1 MLEVEPPAKILDPS
15 ASDDS
20 SENARNGARKRRD
33 PNEPVAVVGIG
44 ASAGGVAVLQ
54 QFFGDMDPESGLAF
68 VVVMHLSPEHESV
81 LANVIQQK
89 TSMPVLQV
97 TEAVKVKPNHVYV
110 IPPNHHLAFDHSTL
124 RLVAPQQALGRRVT
138 IDLFFRTLA
147 QAYGQRAVSVIL
159 SGTDSDGAIGL
170 KHVRAQGGVTIA
182 QDPTEAE
189 HDSMPATAISTGMV
203 DWVLPVSEMA
213 AKLMQF
219 VRNENG
225 MKLPPEIPE
234 SPEPDVKDED
244 APGGETI
251 SEETRSADDE
261 SALNEVLAHLRAQTG
276 HNFIHYKRATILR
289 RLARRLQ
296 VNSLETIPHYLAFL
310 RQHPAEVRA
319 LLQDLL
325 IGVTHFFRDQE
336 SFAALEANI
345 PQLFAGK
352 QKDEQVRVW
361 VAGCATGEEAYS
373 IAMLLCEYAEKL
385 ESPPGVQVFAS
396 DIDEQAIQD
405 ARDGVYPTTIEADV
419 SQERLRHF
427 FTRDHGRYRVRKSVR
442 EKVLFAAHN
451 VLSDAPFSR
460 LDLVSCR
467 NLLIYLNLKAQ
478 EQVFDIFHFALR
490 SGGHL
495 FIGGSESSTVQGM
508 FSPVDP
514 KHRIYVRRSVPRPA
528 WKLPMLPLRTAEPGN
543 RRRLRVTSRK
553 PPLSVL
559 DRDLLVEAGTKT
571 HEALFSGQERRA
583 ALFGELHLKL
593 LEQYA
598 PPSIVVNEEHEIL
611 HLSAKAGRFLRFTAG
626 EPSMNLLQVI
636 VPELQIE
643 LRTAL
648 FRASQPEETNI
659 LGAPQT
665 VRVEGENKAIVLQ
678 VRRIASDQSEKFY
691 LVLFA
696 AADSAQEVTAPTQ
709 PSDVTRKLDAEI
721 QHLKQQLSSTVEQF
735 EAGSEELKASN
746 EELQAM
752 NEEMRSATEELETSK
767 EELQSV
773 NEELT
778 TVNNELKSSIED
790 LSQSNSDLNNLM
802 ASSDIGTLFL
812 NRHLRIQ
819 RFTPAAQKI
828 FNLIPSDL
836 DRPISDITHK
846 LQYGEFMADIE
857 GVLADLHRIEREVQ
871 SADATW
877 FLVRIAPYRTDE
889 DRIAGVV
896 VTLIDISQIKHA
908 QAEVRAISHQME
920 AREHRFA
927 TIMETVPDFVYEF
940 DLEGR
945 FTFVNASLLALW
957 GLTAEE
963 AIGKNFHQLDYPPE
977 LAAKLH
983 RQIQE
988 VIETRQSLQDE
999 TPYTSQIGE
1008 RMYEY
1013 LFFPLFDE
1021 GGKVEAVAGVTRDIT
1036 ARRRAEASLR
1046 ASEERLQRMVNVARV
1061 GVMTF
1066 DRAGVVLHANDA
1078 LIEMLGY
1085 EREEFEK
1092 RTLTWRD
1099 FTPPEHMAASMK
1111 IMEELRETG
1120 RGGPYEKE
1128 YFRKDGTRKWM
1139 MFVGADL
1146 GDGTTIK
1153 YAIDISDRKRA
1164 EEAQRASEERFRQF
1178 AENSADVLWIINAQ
1192 TLNLE
1197 YVSPAYDR
1205 IWGDPRE
1212 VVIANLERWRELIH
1226 PEDRERT
1233 VATLQRILAGE
1244 SMSREYRII
1253 RPNDGEIRWI
1263 RDEGFAIH
1271 DETGKIVRVAGIAQ
1285 DITENYKRA
1294 GALQQSE
1301 ERFRLLVE
1309 GAKDYAMFLLDLDNR
1324 ITFWSKG
1331 AQRVFG
1337 WTEAE
1342 AVGQTGALIF
1352 VPEDI
1357 KKGAVEEEIGTAMNE
1372 GRAPDRR
1379 WHLRND
1385 GSRIW
1390 VDGVMTRIDDPD
1402 GAPRGLAKIARNA
1415 TDLREAEDELRHA
1428 KNEMEQR
1435 VIGRTQDLLAT
1446 NAELERTMAQR
1457 QQLERELL
1465 EISER
1470 EKRRIGEDL
1479 HDMVCQELTA
1489 TALYL
1494 KSSAKQL
1501 AKESPPA
1508 SATLDEAAG
1517 TVNRNVVLAR
1527 ELARGLQAVELTAS
1541 GLKNALRDLA
1551 AQASE
1556 NAGIKC
1562 HFKAARGVRVPDDA
1576 VALHLYRIAQEAVT
1590 NAMKHSGARN
1600 MLISLDR
1607 SATHTCVSVADD
1619 GKGFIVKKRGKGLG
1633 LHMMRYRA
1641 NALGGELK
1649 IERRRTRGMEITC
1662 VIPTKV

>member
-1 MLEVEPPAKILDPS
+1 MPEVETPAKILDPA

-33 PNEPVAVVGIG
+33 PNEPAAVVGLG

-89 TSMPVLQV
+89 TSMPVMQV
-97 TEAVKVKPNHVYV
+97 TEPVKVKPNHVYV
-110 IPPNHHLAFDHSTL
+110 IPPNHHLAFDDSTL

-182 QDPTEAE
+182 QDPYEAE

-203 DWVLPVSEMA
+203 DWVLPVSKMA
-213 AKLMQF
+213 AKLMEF
-219 VRNENG
+219 VRNENS
-225 MKLPPEIPE
+225 MKLPPEIPA
-234 SPEPDVKDED
+234 SLEPDAKDKD

-251 SEETRSADDE
+251 SEVTRAADDE

-276 HNFIHYKRATILR
+276 HNFTHYKRATILR
-289 RLARRLQ
+289 RIARRLQ

-336 SFAALEANI
+336 SFAALEAYI

-352 QKDEQVRVW
+352 NKDDQVRVW

-396 DIDEQAIQD
+396 DIDEQAIQE
-405 ARDGVYPTTIEADV
+405 ARDGLYPTTIEADV

-427 FTRDHGRYRVRKSVR
+427 FIRDHGRYRVRKSVR

-490 SGGHL
+490 SGGLL

-508 FSPVDP
+508 FSAVDP
-514 KHRIYVRRSVPRPA
+514 KHRIYVRRSLPRPA
-528 WKLPMLPLRTAEPGN
+528 SKIPMLPLRTPEPGN
-543 RRRLRVTSRK
+543 QRRLPLSSRK
-553 PPLSVL
+553 APFPVL
-559 DRDLLVEAGTKT
+559 DQGLLAEAGTKT
-571 HEALFSGQERRA
+571 HEALFSGQQRRA

-598 PPSIVVNEEHEIL
+598 PPSIVVNEEHEIV

-626 EPSMNLLQVI
+626 EPSMNLLQVV

-648 FRASQPEETNI
+648 FRASQAEETNI
-659 LGAPQT
+659 LGASQT
-665 VRVEGENKAIVLQ
+665 VRVEGENESIVLQ
-678 VRRIASDQSEKFY
+678 VRRILSDQSEKFY

-696 AADSAQEVTAPTQ
+696 AAEAAQEVTAPTL
-709 PSDVTRKLDAEI
+709 PGDVTRDLEAEI
-721 QHLKQQLSSTVEQF
+721 QHLKQQLASTVEQH

-778 TVNNELKSSIED
+778 TVNNELKNSIED
-790 LSQSNSDLNNLM
+790 LSQANSDLNNLM

-846 LQYGEFMADIE
+846 LQYDEFMADIE
-857 GVLADLHRIEREVQ
+857 GVLADLHRVEREVQ
-871 SADATW
+871 SADGTW
-877 FLVRIAPYRTDE
+877 FLLRIAPYRTNE

-896 VTLIDISQIKHA
+896 VTLIDVSQIKHA
-908 QAEVRAISHQME
+908 QAELRAISHQME

-927 TIMETVPDFVYEF
+927 TIMKTVPDFVYEF
-940 DLEGR
+940 NLEGR

-963 AIGKNFHQLDYPPE
+963 AIGKNFHQLDYPTE
-977 LAAKLH
+977 LATKLQ
-983 RQIQE
+983 RQIRR
-988 VIETRQSLQDE
+988 VIETRQPLQDE
-999 TPYTSQIGE
+999 TPYTSHVGE

-1036 ARRRAEASLR
+1036 ARRRAEADLR

-1066 DRAGVVLHANDA
+1066 DRAGFVLHANDA

-1085 EREEFEK
+1085 EREEFE
-1092 RTLTWRD
+1092 RRPLSWRD
-1099 FTPPEHMAASMK
+1099 FTPPEHMAATME
-1111 IMEELRETG
+1111 IMEQLRETG

-1128 YFRKDGTRKWM
+1128 YFRQDGTRKWM

-1164 EEAQRASEERFRQF
+1164 EEAQRASEERVRTISDNVPQLIWTND
-1178 AENSADVLWIINAQ
+1178 AEGTANYFNKRWFDYTGL
-1192 TLNLE
+1192 T
-1197 YVSPAYDR
+1197 YDESQGLG
-1205 IWGDPRE
+1205 WQA
-1212 VVIANLERWRELIH
+1212 VVH
-1226 PEDRERT
+1226 PEDEPASVKRWKR
-1233 VATLQRILAGE
+1233 ALAKGE
-1244 SMSREYRII
+1244 VFDAEYRL
-1253 RPNDGEIRWI
+1253 RGADGQYRWFI
-1263 RDEGFAIH
+1263 GRNVPINNGDG
-1271 DETGKIVRVAGIAQ
+1271 GIFSWFGSAT
-1285 DITENYKRA
+1285 DINELKEA
-1294 GALQQSE
+1294 EKALRSTQ

-1324 ITFWSKG
+1324 ITFWSNG

-1342 AVGQTGALIF
+1342 AVGRTGAMIF

-1357 KKGAVEEEIGTAMNE
+1357 EKGAVENEIGTAMNE

-1379 WHLRND
+1379 WHLRKD

-1390 VDGVMTRIDDPD
+1390 VDGVMTRIDDAE

-1428 KNEMEQR
+1428 KDEMEQR
-1435 VIGRTQDLLAT
+1435 VIERTQDLLAT
-1446 NAELERTMAQR
+1446 NTELERTMAQR

-1494 KSSAKQL
+1494 KSSAKRL
-1501 AKESPPA
+1501 TKECPPA
-1508 SATLDEAAG
+1508 SATLDEAAQ
-1517 TVNRNVVLAR
+1517 TVNRNVVVAR

-1562 HFKAARGVRVPDDA
+1562 HFKAARGVRVPNDA

-1590 NAMKHSGARN
+1590 NAVKHSGAKN

-1607 SATHTCVSVADD
+1607 SATHTCVSVSDD
-1619 GKGFIVKKRGKGLG
+1619 GKGFVVKKRGKGLG

-1641 NALGGELK
+1641 NSLGGELK
-1649 IERRRTRGMEITC
+1649 VERRRSGGMEITC